1 MVLTRKK
8 GAVLAGTLLCL
19 AVAACGSASNNSG
32 SGGTSSSGASGGSS
46 SATTSGAAVP
56 VGIIGSFSGPQGAA
70 LVGAEFAVKAWT
82 DWVNADGGLAG
93 HPVKLFVVDDA
104 DNASQALTGVKTL
117 VQTDHVVA
125 IVGEMSDQDQTWAKY
140 IQGTGVPVVG
150 GLPQDTPFGSNP
162 DFYSAGAGNIALSA
176 GTLAVARKYGK
187 KFGVLYC
194 AEAPVCAQL
203 IPIEKAAGVPYGVD
217 LSFSQSILAT
227 APSYTAECEA
237 IKSAGLQ
244 SYQIAE
250 AQPIVARVAADCKQ
264 AGVTATLVGGGG
276 TIDLASLSDPA
287 ENGAVGVE
295 LDFPFSADSN
305 AATRQFQAAIKRY
318 APNIGQAMGPSATY
332 AWASGMLLEAA
343 VKASGTSDVTP
354 ASIKNGL
361 YALPKGTT
369 LGGLAPPLT
378 FTKGKPSV
386 VTCWFTDKV
395 SGGKLLLPDG
405 LKTTCALPAA
415 VKAITP

>member
-1 MVLTRKK
+1 MIFTRKK

-32 SGGTSSSGASGGSS
+32 SGGTSGSGGSGSS
-46 SATTSGAAVP
+46 SAATSGAAVP
-56 VGIIGSFSGPQGAA
+56 IGTIGSFSGPQGAA
-70 LVGAEFAVKAWT
+70 LVGAEFATKAWA
-82 DWVNADGGLAG
+82 DWVNAHGGLAG
-93 HPVKLFVVDDA
+93 HPVKLFVIDDGDDA
-104 DNASQALTGVKTL
+104 SKALTGVKTL

-125 IVGEMSDQDQTWAKY
+125 IVGEHSDQDQSWASY
-140 IQGTGVPVVG
+140 IEGTGVPVVG

-162 DFYSAGAGNIALSA
+162 DFYSAGGNNVALSA
-176 GTLAVARKYGK
+176 GTLAVAKKSGK

-203 IPIEKAAGVPYGVD
+203 IPLEKAVGVPYGVS

-237 IKSAGLQ
+237 VKSSGIQ

-250 AQPIVARVAADCKQ
+250 AQPIVARVATACKQ

-276 TIDLASLSDPA
+276 TIDEASLSDPG

-295 LDFPFSADSN
+295 LDFPFTADSN
-305 AATRQFQAAIKRY
+305 AATRHFQSAIKQY
-318 APNIGQAMGPSATY
+318 APTIGQAMGPSATY
-332 AWASGMLLEAA
+332 AWASAMLLEAA
-343 VKASGTSDVTP
+343 VKASGSTDVTA
-354 ASIKNGL
+354 ASIKKGL
-361 YALPKGTT
+361 YALPAGTT
-369 LGGLAPPLT
+369 LGGLTPPLT
-378 FTKGKPSV
+378 FTQGKPSQ